1 VAARGRR
8 AAHARAG
15 GLGALTRGGLPSATG
30 TTDASQCHPS
40 LAPIP
45 PHADLPSMT
54 LDLAAAFLDRSRYY
68 LGVEYPGKIRLALT
82 AMPPAHLWRRAH
94 GSSNSA
100 GNLVLH
106 LAGNVRQWIVSGV
119 GGAPDVRDRDA
130 EFAARDGAG
139 LEDLLT
145 TLESACADA
154 VAVLARLDAA
164 TLAEPR
170 VIQGRQTTVF
180 SAVYHVV
187 EHFSGHTG
195 QLILMAKDVAPPG
208 AVRFYDD
215 SGGLAR
221 PLFLPTGMT
230 DAP

>member
-1 VAARGRR
+1 
-8 AAHARAG
+8 
-15 GLGALTRGGLPSATG
+15 
-30 TTDASQCHPS
+30 
-40 LAPIP
+40 
-45 PHADLPSMT
+45 MT
-54 LDLAAAFLDRSRYY
+54 LDLASAFLERSRYY

-82 AMPPAHLWRRAH
+82 AMPPGHLWHRAH
-94 GSSNSA
+94 RSSNSA

-139 LEDLLT
+139 LGELLT

-164 TLAEPR
+164 TLAESR

-180 SAVYHVV
+180 AAVYHVV

-195 QLILMAKDVAPPG
+195 QLILMAKDASSPG

-215 SGGLAR
+215 AGGLAR
-221 PLFLPTGMT
+221 PLFLPPGMT